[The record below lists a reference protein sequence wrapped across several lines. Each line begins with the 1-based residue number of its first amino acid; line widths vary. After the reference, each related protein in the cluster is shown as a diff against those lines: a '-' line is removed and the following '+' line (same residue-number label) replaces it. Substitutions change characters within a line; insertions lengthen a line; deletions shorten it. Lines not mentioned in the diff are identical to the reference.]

1 MPFAYMLHLGIC
13 LNYHRAH
20 TNFTNKTII
29 MKQFIYTL
37 FLVLCIN
44 SLLQAQ
50 PFAAQ
55 INYDKN
61 MQPGL
66 KLELPYTTA
75 VSEATILKKLEDI
88 GYKPETQGELFWKKN
103 TINGFYVFKGVSLPS
118 LNGFRVDLYFDVKRK
133 SRRESNK
140 SVMSLLISKDGSNF
154 LSAETDNSTFN
165 AASQFL
171 NGFLSETEAFKHNLD
186 VNKQENAVKDAEKKL
201 DNLKDDEKKL
211 GKKIVDTQREL
222 EDNIKDQEKQV
233 QEIANQKLKLEELKK
248 NMKQ

>member
-1 MPFAYMLHLGIC
+1 M
-13 LNYHRAH
+13 
-20 TNFTNKTII
+20 

-50 PFAAQ
+50 PFPAQ
-55 INYDKN
+55 IKYDKG

-66 KLELPYTTA
+66 KLELPYTTE

-88 GYKPETQGELFWKKN
+88 GYKPATTGELFWKRN
-103 TINGFYVFKGVSLPS
+103 TINGFYVFKGVSFPS

-133 SRRESNK
+133 SRKESSK

-154 LSAETDNSTFN
+154 ISAETDYNTFN

-171 NGFLSETEAFKHNLD
+171 NGFLSETEAYKHNLD
-186 VNKQENAVKDAEKKL
+186 VNKQEDAVKDAEKKL
-201 DNLKDDEKKL
+201 ENLKDDEKKL
-211 GKKIVDTQREL
+211 SKKIVETQRDL
-222 EDNIKDQEKQV
+222 EDNIKNQAKQV
-233 QEIANQKLKLEELKK
+233 QEIENQKLKLEELKK
-248 NMKQ
+248 NVKQ